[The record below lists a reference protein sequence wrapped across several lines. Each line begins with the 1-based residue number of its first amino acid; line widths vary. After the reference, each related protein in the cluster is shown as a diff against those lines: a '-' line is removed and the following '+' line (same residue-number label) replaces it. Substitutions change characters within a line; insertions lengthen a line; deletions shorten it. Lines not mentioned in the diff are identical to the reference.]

1 MAQQSMRIEQAVDH
15 HVVMLARRPQEG
27 TSIVYDR
34 ANPGIGIGV
43 LGMPLPALHKNRG
56 IDLNGVDLLCSITQA
71 GGNIVAGARADDRDI
86 ARSTPIKPIRQLV
99 IIPDA
104 LQVRIG
110 VNVVV
115 ASRQVVY
122 PLIVMASRRNNHKAL
137 RILSHLQQLIRRI
150 NFLPARIGWPRENY
164 QREDDGDRAEQL
176 RSRAPDVKREQEA
189 ESHQEPNH
197 RRSPEGAENEHE

>member
-86 ARSTPIKPIRQLV
+86 ARSTPCL
-99 IIPDA
+99 
-104 LQVRIG
+104 LYT
-110 VNVVV
+110 
-115 ASRQVVY
+115 SRCV
-122 PLIVMASRRNNHKAL
+122 
-137 RILSHLQQLIRRI
+137 
-150 NFLPARIGWPRENY
+150 
-164 QREDDGDRAEQL
+164 
-176 RSRAPDVKREQEA
+176 
-189 ESHQEPNH
+189 
-197 RRSPEGAENEHE
+197 